1 MHSALSTR
9 EPLTTPTVII
19 HETVASTGQ
28 AQTSP
33 SSHAAILPY
42 AALPLRAVAFI
53 LDLIV
58 MASFFLLFFAAA
70 FLPAAL
76 GSDSKLS
83 GTEEKWVYIVLLTY
97 IPFVPFLFFTL
108 WTWRGQSIG
117 MIAVRIEV
125 TDRDGEPLSAT
136 RALLRAIVWPLSML
150 PLGIGA
156 APVFFDEER
165 RALHDMLAGTV
176 VLEIP

>member
-1 MHSALSTR
+1 VSA
-9 EPLTTPTVII
+9 
-19 HETVASTGQ
+19 TGQ

-33 SSHAAILPY
+33 SQHAAILPY
-42 AALPLRAVAFI
+42 AGFSLRAVAFI
-53 LDLIV
+53 LDFVV
-58 MASFFLLFFAAA
+58 MASFFLLFFAVA
-70 FLPAAL
+70 FLPATF

-83 GTEEKWVYIVLLTY
+83 GTEEKWAYIVLLTY

-125 TDRDGEPLSAT
+125 TDRDGEPLSPA
-136 RALLRAIVWPLSML
+136 RALMRAIVWPLSML
-150 PLGIGA
+150 PFAIGA
-156 APVFFDEER
+156 APVLFDDER

-176 VLEIP
+176 VLELP

>member
-1 MHSALSTR
+1 MA
-9 EPLTTPTVII
+9 
-19 HETVASTGQ
+19 ATGQ

-33 SSHAAILPY
+33 SGHAAILPS
-42 AALPLRAVAFI
+42 AGFSLRAVAFI
-53 LDLIV
+53 LDLAV
-58 MASFFLLFFAAA
+58 MVSFFLLFFAVA

-83 GTEEKWVYIVLLTY
+83 GTEEKWVYIVMLTY
-97 IPFVPFLFFTL
+97 IPFVPFFFFTL

-117 MIAVRIEV
+117 MIAARIEV
-125 TDRDGEPLSAT
+125 TDRDGEPLSAP
-136 RALLRAIVWPLSML
+136 RALLRALVWPLSML

-156 APVFFDEER
+156 APVLFDDER

-176 VLEIP
+176 VLELP

>member
-1 MHSALSTR
+1 
-9 EPLTTPTVII
+9 
-19 HETVASTGQ
+19 VATTGQ

-33 SSHAAILPY
+33 SGHSAVLPY
-42 AALPLRAVAFI
+42 AGFSLRAVAFI

-58 MASFFLLFFAAA
+58 VASCFLLFFAVA

-83 GTEEKWVYIVLLTY
+83 GTEEKWAYIVLLTY

-125 TDRDGEPLSAT
+125 TDRDGEPLSAA
-136 RALLRAIVWPLSML
+136 RALVRALVWPLCML
-150 PLGIGA
+150 PFGIGA
-156 APVFFDEER
+156 IPVLFDDER
-165 RALHDMLAGTV
+165 RALQDMIAGTV
-176 VLEIP
+176 VLELP

>member
-1 MHSALSTR
+1 
-9 EPLTTPTVII
+9 
-19 HETVASTGQ
+19 VAATGQ

-33 SSHAAILPY
+33 SRHAAILPY
-42 AALPLRAVAFI
+42 AGVSLRAVAFI

-58 MASFFLLFFAAA
+58 IASFFLVFFAVA

-83 GTEEKWVYIVLLTY
+83 TSEERWAIIVLLSY

-108 WTWRGQSIG
+108 WAWRGQSIG

-125 TDRDGEPLSAT
+125 TDRDGERLSAPRALM
-136 RALLRAIVWPLSML
+136 RALLWPLSML

-156 APVFFDEER
+156 APVLFDDER

-176 VLEIP
+176 VLELP